1 MAVLE
6 LPLAYD
12 RVLVT
17 GGGSG
22 IGRGVALRLAG
33 TGATVYVLGR
43 RAEAVRET
51 AELAAGR
58 PGPVVALQGDVRDSD
73 SLDAAFAAI
82 EADGGPV
89 PALVHCAASIMYRPA
104 EELTPDDFRAVVES
118 LLLGAFN
125 TLRRGARPLLAARMT
140 GVAVE
145 LTSCIASEGTP
156 GAAHSSA
163 SKAGIDAMV
172 RTVARE
178 WGPAGL
184 RVNSVGPGFFP
195 VERTQSM
202 WDDEEVI
209 APIRDLIA
217 LGRPGD
223 LEEIVGP
230 IVFLLTRSA
239 AYITGEVLVPDGGF
253 RLTPHVLPRW
263 RFASGDPSAGGPAA
277 S

>member
-1 MAVLE
+1 MPVLE
-6 LPLAYD
+6 FPLAYD

-22 IGRGVALRLAG
+22 IGRGVALRLAAA
-33 TGATVYVLGR
+33 GATVYVLGR
-43 RAEAVRET
+43 RADALAQT
-51 AELAAGR
+51 AAMAAGSSGR
-58 PGPVVALQGDVRDSD
+58 VVALTGDVRLPST
-73 SLDAAFAAI
+73 LDDAFAAI

-89 PALVHCAASIMYRPA
+89 PALVHSAASIFYRPA
-104 EELTPDDFRAVVES
+104 AELSPDGFREVVES
-118 LLLGAFN
+118 LLFGAFN
-125 TLRRGARPLLAARMT
+125 TLSRWAKPLLAGGRT

-163 SKAGIDAMV
+163 AKAAIDAMV

-178 WGPAGL
+178 WGPSGV
-184 RVNSVGPGFFP
+184 RVNCVGPGFFP

-202 WDDEEVI
+202 WDDDEVI
-209 APIRDLIA
+209 APVRDLIA
-217 LGRPGD
+217 LGRPGQ

-230 IVFLLTRSA
+230 IVFLLTEA
-239 AYITGEVLVPDGGF
+239 AGYITGEVLVPDGGF

-263 RFASGDPSAGGPAA
+263 RFPANA
-277 S
+277 PTE

>member
-1 MAVLE
+1 MPILE
-6 LPLAYD
+6 FPLAYD

-33 TGATVYVLGR
+33 AGASVYILGR
-43 RAEAVRET
+43 RVDALEET
-51 AELAAGR
+51 VAMATGSPGR
-58 PGPVVALQGDVRDSD
+58 VTPLQGDVRLPST
-73 SLDAAFAAI
+73 LDEAFEAM

-89 PALVHCAASIMYRPA
+89 PALVHCAASLMYRPA
-104 EELTPDDFRAVVES
+104 AELSSDEFRDVVES

-125 TLRRGARPLLAARMT
+125 TLRRWARPLLAAGKT

-163 SKAGIDAMV
+163 AKAGIDAMV

-178 WGPAGL
+178 WGPSGL

-202 WDDEEVI
+202 WDDDEVI

-217 LGRPGD
+217 LLRPGE

-230 IVFLLTRSA
+230 IVFLLSKSA
-239 AYITGEVLVPDGGF
+239 SYITGEVFVPDGGF
-253 RLTPHVLPRW
+253 RLTPHVLPQWKFPER
-263 RFASGDPSAGGPAA
+263 SQTE
-277 S
+277 